1 MSEIDDKAL
10 EAYIKAAAA
19 ALGVPIEDAWM
30 PSIRANLAVSLRLAN
45 IVADFELPDE
55 SEPAPVFEA

>member
-10 EAYIKAAAA
+10 DAYITAVAAS
-19 ALGVPIEDAWM
+19 LGIPITDAWM
-30 PSIRANLAVSLRLAN
+30 PTIRTNLAATLRISSL
-45 IVADFELPDE
+45 VADFELPDE

>member
-45 IVADFELPDE
+45 IVADFDLPDE

>member
-19 ALGVPIEDAWM
+19 ALGIPIEDAWM
-30 PSIRANLAVSLRLAN
+30 PSIRANLAVSVRLAN

>member
-1 MSEIDDKAL
+1 MSEIDDEAL
-10 EAYIKAAAA
+10 EAYIKAAAG
-19 ALGVPIEDAWM
+19 ALGIPIEDAWM
-30 PSIRANLAVSLRLAN
+30 PSIRMNLAVSLRLAN

>member
-1 MSEIDDKAL
+1 MSEIDEEAL
-10 EAYIKAAAA
+10 ESYTKAAAA
-19 ALGVPIEDAWM
+19 ALGVPLEEAWL

-45 IVADFELPDE
+45 VVASFELPDE

>member
-1 MSEIDDKAL
+1 MSEIDDQAL
-10 EAYIKAAAA
+10 EAYIRAAAT
-19 ALGVPIEDAWM
+19 ALAIPLDDGWM
-30 PSIRANLAVSLRLAN
+30 PAIRANLAVSLRLAN

>member
-1 MSEIDDKAL
+1 MSETDEKAL

-19 ALGVPIEDAWM
+19 ALGIPLEDAWM

-55 SEPAPVFEA
+55 IEPAPVFEA

>member
-1 MSEIDDKAL
+1 MGEIDEKAL
-10 EAYIKAAAA
+10 EAYMKAVAA
-19 ALGVPIEDAWM
+19 ALGIPLEEAWM
-30 PSIRANLAVSLRLAN
+30 PSLRANLAVSLRLAN

>member
-19 ALGVPIEDAWM
+19 ALGITIEDAWM
-30 PSIRANLAVSLRLAN
+30 PSIRANLAVSVRLAN
-45 IVADFELPDE
+45 IVADFDLPDE

>member
-1 MSEIDDKAL
+1 MGEISEQALDD
-10 EAYIKAAAA
+10 YIRAAAI
-19 ALGVPIEDAWM
+19 ALGIALEDAWM

-45 IVADFELPDE
+45 AVADFELPDE

>member
-1 MSEIDDKAL
+1 MSEIDDQAL
-10 EAYIKAAAA
+10 EAYIRAAAA
-19 ALGVPIEDAWM
+19 SLAIPLEDAWM
-30 PSIRANLAVSLRLAN
+30 PAIRANLAVSLRLAS

>member
-1 MSEIDDKAL
+1 MNEVDDAAL

-19 ALGVPIEDAWM
+19 ALGIPLDDAWM
-30 PSIRANLAVSLRLAN
+30 PSIRTNLAVSLRLATTA
-45 IVADFELPDE
+45 ADFELPDE